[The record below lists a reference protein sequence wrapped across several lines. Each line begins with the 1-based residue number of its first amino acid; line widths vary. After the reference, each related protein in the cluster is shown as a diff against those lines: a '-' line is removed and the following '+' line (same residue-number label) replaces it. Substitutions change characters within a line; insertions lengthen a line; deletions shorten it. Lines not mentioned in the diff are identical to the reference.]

1 MKIIKTTNRT
11 YVVDQNADGSLTITY
26 NGTNPICNAGMFI
39 NQMGGIPG
47 VLARCEEGDYTI
59 EGIKEYFA
67 DMSRM
72 KKESQ
77 ERSRQAALEREA
89 KWNAERV
96 EKYEALVAQYE
107 GQAIPTTYEN
117 IGIVLRYL
125 NTQNWGVWNLPKMT
139 IGYSCNQY
147 DCDGKTASTMKLD
160 EPIDIRDDEEKAEE
174 GSLPEMISMFQVGAP
189 RGHLNNYHRC

>member
-1 MKIIKTTNRT
+1 MKILKTNTNT
-11 YVVDQNADGSLTITY
+11 YLVEQNADGSLTITY
-26 NGTNPICNAGMFI
+26 DGVNRINNAGMFI

-47 VLARCEEGDYTI
+47 VLARCEERDYTL
-59 EGIKEYFA
+59 EDFKDSCMEQN
-67 DMSRM
+67 RL
-72 KKESQ
+72 KKELHERRHQ
-77 ERSRQAALEREA
+77 EALEREA

-96 EKYEALVAQYE
+96 AKYEALVAQYE

-117 IGIVLRYL
+117 IGIILRYL
-125 NTQNWGVWNLPKMT
+125 NTKNCGGWELPKMT

-174 GSLPEMISMFQVGAP
+174 GSLPEMVSMFQVGAP
-189 RGHLNNYHRC
+189 HGHLNKYHRC